1 MLKKF
6 SNTSIDK
13 NHAHGG
19 KKIEKN
25 VDQKPSDTTQPIT
38 HSRPKIGKNV
48 LFTLLN
54 LFICFLLLLIYFP
67 LLLEGSA
74 TSSGGFL
81 STELVAA
88 MSQSPFNRSA

>member
-13 NHAHGG
+13 NHAQGG

-25 VDQKPSDTTQPIT
+25 VDQKPSDTTQPMT
-38 HSRPKIGKNV
+38 HKRPKIGKNV
-48 LFTLLN
+48 LFTVLK
-54 LFICFLLLLIYFP
+54 LFIYFP
-67 LLLEGSA
+67 LLFGGSA
-74 TSSGGFL
+74 TRLGGFL
-81 STELVAA
+81 STNLVAA